1 MIPTYQDADM
11 ILKLYDQYESER
23 LRAAKA
29 WFTAVLGQNEAI
41 APIEFWDRFPRGSEG
56 FSQFTTLYGFFEMVG
71 VLHKN
76 GLIHPDLLF
85 DMWYINGF
93 YSRMYPIIA
102 SWREEGDIHIAE
114 NFERLAL
121 AELEWIRKHKGAEF
135 VPRVSYA
142 KHE

>member
-11 ILKLYDQYESER
+11 ILKLYEQYESER
-23 LRAAKA
+23 MRAAKA
-29 WFTAVLGQNEAI
+29 WFTSAFGQKEAA
-41 APIEFWDRFPRGSEG
+41 APELFWETFPRGSEG
-56 FSQFTTLYGFFEMVG
+56 FAHFVTLYGFFEMVG

-93 YSRMYPIIA
+93 YSPMYPVIA
-102 SWREEGDIHIAE
+102 SWRAEGDIHVAE

-121 AELEWIRKHKGAEF
+121 AELEWIRKHKGADV
-135 VPRVSYA
+135 VPQVPYA